1 MAVVCVTTISATCV
15 HPLYWKTTIFTT
27 YEVYFLLWVF
37 HFHHL
42 HFTHVVLLPT
52 TFDLCV
58 IVHVSESKI
67 QTWSCLASF
76 PGPAR
81 SLLSVR
87 NSRRGPWLVHHV
99 MCAAG
104 RVFTS
109 ADNVC
114 CVAEYMYKGVR
125 SIVVNFRW
133 GVRGAEPLVR
143 PRNPPWPG
151 LVWPMY
157 LNI

>member
-1 MAVVCVTTISATCV
+1 MCNYDICNMCAPSVLRDNNLHNIWSVFLALSVPLPPPPLHTCC
-15 HPLYWKTTIFTT
+15 PSS
-27 YEVYFLLWVF
+27 
-37 HFHHL
+37 
-42 HFTHVVLLPT
+42 T

-58 IVHVSESKI
+58 IVSESKI

-87 NSRRGPWLVHHV
+87 NSRRGSWLVHHV

-125 SIVVNFRW
+125 STVVNFRW

-157 LNI
+157 LNIYM